1 MNPIPFVVGYVVL
14 TVLLWFGNRSVGIK
28 RPMASAAKWFVW
40 TAAWFSF
47 SAMMIDTDA
56 SRLTVE
62 NVVMPL
68 AISVFVYPMLLFK
81 SPPSIGTL
89 GLVLLWVGPLAAS
102 AFGYVLATRHNI
114 WRSTNPVV
122 KKDPRAAR
130 RA

>member
-1 MNPIPFVVGYVVL
+1 MNPIPFAAAYVAL
-14 TVLLWFGNRSVGIK
+14 TALLWLGNRTVGIK
-28 RPMASAAKWFVW
+28 KPMASAAKWFVW

-56 SRLTVE
+56 SKLTFD

-81 SPPSIGTL
+81 APPAIGTL

-102 AFGYVLATRHNI
+102 ALGYVLAVKHNA
-114 WRSTNPVV
+114 WRATNPVV
-122 KKDPRAAR
+122 KKDPRAAG